1 MHQTVRSAGD
11 SPQLVH
17 GVLCWFVATSRDR
30 NPHPDGD
37 EWWVMSAYESNQLA
51 APCPISLK
59 HSRTFLLDASA
70 WRTDA
75 KFVGHAPGFLLLVKS
90 RLGQNMRH
98 EFNLRYLQNGLLK
111 LIMCLLFIFVSSTTT
126 CTTSTVVLG
135 NNWSLR
141 NGDKWDGGCVCV
153 CVSEFHF

>member
-1 MHQTVRSAGD
+1 MHQTVRSPEKLTTVFFSVSCAGLL
-11 SPQLVH
+11 PLAEIVIHILTVMRLQ
-17 GVLCWFVATSRDR
+17 
-30 NPHPDGD
+30 
-37 EWWVMSAYESNQLA
+37 VMSDQRLFESNQLE
-51 APCPISLK
+51 APCPTSLK
-59 HSRTFLLDASA
+59 HLLRTFLLDASA
-70 WRTDA
+70 AQSLWA
-75 KFVGHAPGFLLLVKS
+75 MPQVFLLLVKS

-141 NGDKWDGGCVCV
+141 NGDMKNEMVGVCECV
-153 CVSEFHF
+153 